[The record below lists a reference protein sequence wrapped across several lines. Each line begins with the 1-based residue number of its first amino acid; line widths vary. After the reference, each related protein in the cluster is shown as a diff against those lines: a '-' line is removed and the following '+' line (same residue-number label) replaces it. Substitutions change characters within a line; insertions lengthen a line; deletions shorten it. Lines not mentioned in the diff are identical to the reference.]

1 MTGTERGT
9 LLEQIT
15 GRSEFREAF
24 HKLLAE
30 AVAVLD
36 RFRFPR
42 NNADLSPAE
51 WEAFLKVEAFVE
63 YHGARERLDEEEEQR
78 RTDADE

>member
-1 MTGTERGT
+1 MTEKRTSVEGCPK
-9 LLEQIT
+9 
-15 GRSEFREAF
+15 FREAF
-24 HKLLAE
+24 AKLITE
-30 AVAVLD
+30 AVAVRD

-51 WEAFLKVEAFVE
+51 WEAFLKVESLVE

>member
-1 MTGTERGT
+1 MDKK
-9 LLEQIT
+9 
-15 GRSEFREAF
+15 RSSVEGCPECREACA
-24 HKLLAE
+24 KLITE
-30 AVAVLD
+30 AVAVRD

-51 WEAFLKVEAFVE
+51 WEAFLKVESLVE

>member
-1 MTGTERGT
+1 MDKKRTSVAGCP
-9 LLEQIT
+9 
-15 GRSEFREAF
+15 EFREAF
-24 HKLLAE
+24 SKLIAE
-30 AVAVLD
+30 AVAVRD

-51 WEAFLKVEAFVE
+51 WEAFLKVEAFVD

-78 RTDADE
+78 REDAEQ